1 MSNVSR
7 LCMLLCLQVSTACR
21 GGKTCGGPETPQI
34 SAGSSS
40 SRTVGVLPGEKP
52 RTVFSLI
59 PLISDPERYA
69 GSATV
74 VSGFLVLDTEHGFL
88 GGAEGSL
95 YLGREDATMLLNNR
109 VNLRFRACRVASAAQ
124 ALVSAGDVEELGN
137 KYVTVRG
144 TFESPPAPAATSAQ
158 IGSICGIT
166 SVTPIEDPR
175 ERRPPPRQTPS
186 SR

>member
-1 MSNVSR
+1 MRSNVSG
-7 LCMLLCLQVSTACR
+7 LCMLLCLQVSTGCR
-21 GGKTCGGPETPQI
+21 GEGSSDGPDTPQI
-34 SAGSSS
+34 SAGS

-52 RTVFSLI
+52 GTVFSLI

-69 GSATV
+69 GWATA
-74 VSGFLVLDTEHGFL
+74 VSGFLVLDKEHGFL

-109 VNLRFRACRVASAAQ
+109 VSLRFRACRVASPAQ
-124 ALVSAGDVEELGN
+124 SLLSAGDVEELEN

-144 TFESPPAPAATSAQ
+144 PFESPPPAASAAR

-175 ERRPPPRQTPS
+175 ERRQPPRQIPS
-186 SR
+186 SG